1 MIVMNL
7 KADNL
12 FSFQDFEMNFS
23 YPKKIVNSTIEK
35 EHLSGHPNFR
45 YKKVNI
51 IMGANASGKTTL
63 GKLLMTIFNF
73 ISSNTSKGN
82 PVKLESAIQ
91 DKSKEASFALDF
103 VPESSGLLE
112 QLEEHRFLYRI
123 EFVILPKEHT
133 QKSRSHHL
141 DDINSKYDIRIYKSP
156 ISKKDSYESC
166 VKKLK
171 EIPIAKNFSLYDK
184 FSLFPSFGWF
194 FSLTDESD
202 ERAPK
207 ANEMELSILEVV
219 LKALD
224 SEILS
229 VKKSDEVENSFIIQK
244 EHQKI
249 IIQEGEVIKDSKLSS
264 GTKAGIPISNL
275 ISAMRSSQGYGFYYC
290 DEKFSFVHSEFEK
303 AFLNIMIELLSED
316 NQFFFTTHNSDILKM
331 NLPKHSFTFLKKD
344 PTIRAVHPENYIK
357 KNSQSLYSAVEND
370 VFNCTPN
377 IDSILD
383 LVNPF

>member
-12 FSFQDFEMNFS
+12 FSFQNFEVNFS
-23 YPKKIVNSTIEK
+23 YPKKIVNSTIEN
-35 EHLSGHPNFR
+35 EHLSEHPNFR

-51 IMGANASGKTTL
+51 IMGANASGKTSL

-82 PVKLESAIQ
+82 PVELEAAVQ

-103 VPESSGLLE
+103 VSKSNDLLE
-112 QLEEHRFLYRI
+112 QLEGHRFLYRMECI
-123 EFVILPKEHT
+123 ILPKEHT
-133 QKSRSHHL
+133 QKSRSHHF
-141 DDINSKYDIRIYKSP
+141 DDKNSKYAITIYRALV
-156 ISKKDSYESC
+156 SKKDSYESC

-171 EIPIAKNFSLYDK
+171 EIPIEKTLSLYDK
-184 FSLFPSFGWF
+184 LKAIPLFRWR

-207 ANEMELSILEVV
+207 TNEMELAILEVV
-219 LKALD
+219 LKSLD

-264 GTKAGIPISNL
+264 GTKAGIAIAEI
-275 ISAMRSSQGYGFYYC
+275 ISAIQNNLNGFYYC

-303 AFLNIMIELLSED
+303 AFLNVMIELLSED

-377 IDSILD
+377 IDSILN